1 MAALRFRRRRRL
13 VKEGQEEEEARE
25 AHVFSDCF
33 PARARG
39 ETVDCLNKFQPILL
53 NILSRFG
60 KLVISA
66 VALGAAAGAILVA
79 QESRSI
85 EQDKAGIERLHQQDI
100 AATFSDKA
108 DELANL
114 WDSDAVRIQ
123 PGRPAEVG
131 KAVIYAN
138 DKRWEASKGKQKT
151 LCGHMEIQDLQIA
164 GDWAFEWAYFSYK
177 ENTAEGKVSTSQG
190 KVLRVLHR
198 QVDGSWKFARVMN
211 FTEKLPSAA
220 PVSHPCE

>member
-1 MAALRFRRRRRL
+1 M
-13 VKEGQEEEEARE
+13 
-25 AHVFSDCF
+25 
-33 PARARG
+33 
-39 ETVDCLNKFQPILL
+39 NFQPIHL

-85 EQDKAGIERLHQQDI
+85 EQDRAGIERLHQQDI

-131 KAVIYAN
+131 KAVIYA
-138 DKRWEASKGKQKT
+138 RQT
-151 LCGHMEIQDLQIA
+151 LGSEQRQAKDALWPH
-164 GDWAFEWAYFSYK
+164 G
-177 ENTAEGKVSTSQG
+177 NTRLTDCRRLGV
-190 KVLRVLHR
+190 
-198 QVDGSWKFARVMN
+198 
-211 FTEKLPSAA
+211 
-220 PVSHPCE
+220 

>member
-1 MAALRFRRRRRL
+1 M
-13 VKEGQEEEEARE
+13 
-25 AHVFSDCF
+25 
-33 PARARG
+33 
-39 ETVDCLNKFQPILL
+39 NFQPIHL

-85 EQDKAGIERLHQQDI
+85 DEVIVGKKNGSEQDIAGIERLHQQDA
-100 AATFSDKA
+100 AATMSDKA

-123 PGRPAEVG
+123 PGRPTEVG
-131 KAVIYAN
+131 KDVIYAN

-151 LCGHMEIQDLQIA
+151 L
-164 GDWAFEWAYFSYK
+164 
-177 ENTAEGKVSTSQG
+177 
-190 KVLRVLHR
+190 
-198 QVDGSWKFARVMN
+198 
-211 FTEKLPSAA
+211 
-220 PVSHPCE
+220 

>member
-1 MAALRFRRRRRL
+1 MNFR
-13 VKEGQEEEEARE
+13 
-25 AHVFSDCF
+25 
-33 PARARG
+33 
-39 ETVDCLNKFQPILL
+39 PIHL

-60 KLVISA
+60 KVVISA
-66 VALGAAAGAILVA
+66 GALGAAAGAVLA
-79 QESRSI
+79 TQESRSI
-85 EQDKAGIERLHQQDI
+85 EQDRAGIERLHQQDI

-177 ENTAEGKVSTSQG
+177 ENTAEGKVSTGQG

-211 FTEKLPSAA
+211 FTEKLPTDA